1 MCSRTPR
8 EPDSVSPVH
17 SHAKKSA
24 DLIWLGSGL
33 HAPVGAQ
40 RRACAGHS
48 RTAGARLFTVRL
60 CVRAGSIECASHKLW
75 TVLSARSQDVVVSL
89 PDPARARDRPADT
102 RSMSRAPAPRR
113 AIRPRARLIW
123 TSTGGADDRL
133 VRGGGPAGRRVTRA
147 SGAAGGGG
155 ADWSV
160 PGDMSRG
167 TCEAARRGGVR
178 LALGT
183 AAITARRG
191 RGGAAATGTAA
202 RRAGW

>member
-33 HAPVGAQ
+33 YAPVEAQ

-48 RTAGARLFTVRL
+48 RTAWARLFTVRL
-60 CVRAGSIECASHKLW
+60 CVRAGLIECASHKLW
-75 TVLSARSQDVVVSL
+75 TVMSARSQDVVVSL
-89 PDPARARDRPADT
+89 PAPARARDRPADT
-102 RSMSRAPAPRR
+102 RSMSHAPGPRR
-113 AIRPRARLIW
+113 AKRPCARLIW
-123 TSTGGADDRL
+123 TRTGGADDRR
-133 VRGGGPAGRRVTRA
+133 VRRGGPAARRVARA
-147 SGAAGGGG
+147 SGPRVAAGRTGV
-155 ADWSV
+155 S
-160 PGDMSRG
+160 PR
-167 TCEAARRGGVR
+167 TCPVGQVDGSALGVG
-178 LALGT
+178 LAFGT